1 MSIRAKRIS
10 KVIIAG
16 QWYTVKLD
24 TFEVLE
30 MEFTDEEGHPIHADP
45 LETLAYRF
53 KNDNGDLY
61 YGPLANIELYKLIDV

>member
-1 MSIRAKRIS
+1 MSIRSKRIS

-24 TFEVLE
+24 SFEVVD
-30 MEFTDEEGHPIHADP
+30 MEFTDDDGNP
-45 LETLAYRF
+45 LHGEPLDTRAYRF

-61 YGPLANIELYKLIDV
+61 YGPLASIELYKLIDV